1 MIIKHG
7 RHICLRNS
15 QGAQR
20 FVGFFLD
27 CAFRMLIGWA
37 GRSRGSEAGWDKCQ
51 ESDAEMAVVGKAE
64 VRIENLKLQS
74 TITTAACCKASLPGL
89 LIM

>member
-1 MIIKHG
+1 MS
-7 RHICLRNS
+7 NS
-15 QGAQR
+15 RGAQR

-37 GRSRGSEAGWDKCQ
+37 CRSRGSEAGWDDRQ
-51 ESDAEMAVVGKAE
+51 ESDAEMTVVGKAE

-74 TITTAACCKASLPGL
+74 TITTATCCKATLPGL